1 MREKEGD
8 MQEEPHVI
16 EPERVKTQPL
26 HTLYQLS

>member
-8 MQEEPHVI
+8 MQEETYVTK
-16 EPERVKTQPL
+16 PERVRTQPL